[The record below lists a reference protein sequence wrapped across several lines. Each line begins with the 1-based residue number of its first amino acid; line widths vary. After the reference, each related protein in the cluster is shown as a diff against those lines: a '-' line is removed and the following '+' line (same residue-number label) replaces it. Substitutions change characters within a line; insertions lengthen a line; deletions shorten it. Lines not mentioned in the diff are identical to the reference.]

1 MGATRRAN
9 SQIAEHAARQAAEH
23 VKYENEVTR
32 QREVAA
38 DSARRAAQEAAKI
51 EDDKTVR
58 LGIAQDEAKGHVRSH
73 LQIFLAG
80 EPPSEEELSAVFYT
94 CAEACKAV
102 GLDFPTV
109 LQEPLIQGQPPV
121 YWAIL
126 NRPTTYGN
134 SRAVHDSLVYAL
146 LEASQPLNSLT
157 MSAVRLACTTASDN
171 TLLQRLFR
179 HVPGL
184 SPLSPSDAMLLAPL
198 RESDVVEV
206 METRDGTGTFV
217 AHIKIL
223 RFRLRMR
230 VSRCVVVEFVASG
243 VCLLLLSLRFFSA
256 DLLLY
261 LERIWALKFTV
272 TDIPTEGR
280 VGNRWLLSLE
290 LGEHSPPV
298 GIDADLFIEGST
310 SQPLDSRDFDDP
322 LLAFSFGS
330 TTTDLW
336 PGPENA
342 ITVRLDDGPMG
353 PHLLNEYVRTLCFF
367 VPVTD

>member
-1 MGATRRAN
+1 MSLSSLSDRSLHPQRPAPRPPTPQSYTHLVPPAFPRSPSLTSLSSPVSPSTSSVSSKGRKKLLSAFRLGGGATRRAN

-23 VKYENEVTR
+23 AKYENEATR
-32 QREVAA
+32 QRAVVAEA
-38 DSARRAAQEAAKI
+38 ATRAAQEAAKI
-51 EDDKTVR
+51 EEENTVR
-58 LGIAQDEAKGHVRSH
+58 LSIAQEEAKGHVRSH
-73 LQIFLAG
+73 LQMFLGG

-102 GLDFPTV
+102 GLEFSTV

-134 SRAVHDSLVYAL
+134 SRAVHDSLVFAL

-157 MSAVRLACTTASDN
+157 FSAVRLACTTASDN

-206 METRDGTGTFV
+206 METRDGSGTFV

-230 VSRCVVVEFVASG
+230 VSKCVVVEFVASG
-243 VCLLLLSLRFFSA
+243 VCSPLSLR
-256 DLLLY
+256 
-261 LERIWALKFTV
+261 
-272 TDIPTEGR
+272 
-280 VGNRWLLSLE
+280 
-290 LGEHSPPV
+290 
-298 GIDADLFIEGST
+298 LF
-310 SQPLDSRDFDDP
+310 R
-322 LLAFSFGS
+322 
-330 TTTDLW
+330 
-336 PGPENA
+336 A
-342 ITVRLDDGPMG
+342 IS
-353 PHLLNEYVRTLCFF
+353 
-367 VPVTD
+367 